1 MNKKRGSKVIWSVI
15 KILIRVSLKMDI
27 ITPNHAVELHCV
39 KNIVMKPHAVP
50 INSACCRPRSG

>member
-27 ITPNHAVELHCV
+27 IKLH
-39 KNIVMKPHAVP
+39 
-50 INSACCRPRSG
+50 